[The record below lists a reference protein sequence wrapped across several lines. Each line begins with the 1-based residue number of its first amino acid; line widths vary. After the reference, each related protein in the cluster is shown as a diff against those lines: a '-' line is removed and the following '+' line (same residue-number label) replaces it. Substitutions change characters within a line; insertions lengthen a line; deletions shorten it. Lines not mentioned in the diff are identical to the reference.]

1 MSDDIVSVAPREI
14 HDLIQR
20 ASRVKGCEASVAE
33 KIASRITFS
42 EVHNGGGINSWLQI
56 AAGEVG
62 ALNETFRL
70 SQVLDSIPSENS
82 SSFTWD
88 PPISFALISEPLN
101 LLQSHGFTWSCE
113 PEVTT
118 GESLV
123 EHVYLIEEASANSPT
138 NGKLATAFSEGV
150 QVNKSDWKDLTE
162 IAANFLL
169 SEEILDDAESL
180 LTNE

>member
-1 MSDDIVSVAPREI
+1 MSDGIVSVAPREI
-14 HDLIQR
+14 HDLVQR

-70 SQVLDSIPSENS
+70 SQVLDSLPSENS

-88 PPISFALISEPLN
+88 PPISFALISEPLD

-113 PEVTT
+113 PEVVT

-123 EHVYLIEEASANSPT
+123 ERVYLIEEASTNSPT
-138 NGKLATAFSEGV
+138 HGKLATAFSKGV
-150 QVNKSDWKDLTE
+150 QVDKSDWKDLTD
-162 IAANFLL
+162 IAANYLL

-180 LTNE
+180 FTNE